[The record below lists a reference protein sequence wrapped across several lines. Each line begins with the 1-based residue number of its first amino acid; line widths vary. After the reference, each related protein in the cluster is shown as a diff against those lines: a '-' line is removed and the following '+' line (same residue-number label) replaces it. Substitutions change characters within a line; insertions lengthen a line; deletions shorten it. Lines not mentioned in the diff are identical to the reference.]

1 MSVKD
6 FLEIKTGEF
15 LAKSEDLKE
24 ANVSLRL
31 SNEKIKV
38 KVEQL
43 KKTKR
48 HLTEIEKN
56 LVIANTDLSEAND
69 KLTIIND
76 EMLKVTSDLTKANE
90 EIKQQSLRQKE
101 FIDITAHELRTPTQ
115 SILGYSELILS
126 EQSTNIEYIKVI
138 ARNANR
144 IEKLVSNILDMARID
159 NFNLELTKEQFNL
172 SSLISTIVKD
182 FRNQIKYSNKKNL
195 DLIYDNS
202 TILRFNLNQE
212 NNNNDVFIK
221 ADRDRIAQ
229 VIINLVDNAIKNTDS
244 GKITIIT
251 TTTDPTH
258 IKENGNPNYEKD
270 VIIKVRDSGTGL
282 DSNLFSK
289 VFSKFFTT
297 SGRSGTGLGLFI
309 SKAIVEAHDG
319 SIWVENNNG
328 ERGTTFS
335 FTIPT

>member
-24 ANVSLRL
+24 ANESLRL

-56 LVIANTDLSEAND
+56 IVIANTDLSEAND

-76 EMLKVTSDLTKANE
+76 EMLKVTSDLAKANE

-126 EQSTNIEYIKVI
+126 EPTTNIEYIKVI

-172 SSLISTIVKD
+172 SLLISTIVKD

-202 TILRFNLNQE
+202 TILGFNLNQE

-251 TTTDPTH
+251 TTADPTH
-258 IKENGNPNYEKD
+258 IKENRNPNYEKD

>member
-251 TTTDPTH
+251 TTADPTH